1 MMPMEKHP
9 AFGEAEM
16 QARIDKEIRLAK
28 HIGVV
33 VEAVSDA
40 GVTLRAPLS
49 PNSNHKG
56 TAFGG
61 SLYSVAVLSG
71 WAWLTRYLVLSGLKA
86 DAVIQESNMKFVK
99 PVHGEFKASLAAP
112 PDDEIERFL
121 RMLKR
126 AGRGRITL
134 SSTMHDGEALVA
146 QFEGVFAAALRR

>member
-1 MMPMEKHP
+1 MMPMEKQP
-9 AFGEAEM
+9 AFGAAEM
-16 QARIDKEIRLAK
+16 QLRIDKEIRLAK
-28 HIGVV
+28 HIGIV
-33 VEAVSDA
+33 VEAVGDE
-40 GVTLRAPLS
+40 GVVLRAPLA

-61 SLYSVAVLSG
+61 SLYSVAVLTG
-71 WAWLTRYLVLSGLKA
+71 WAWLTRYLVLHGVVA

-99 PVHGEFKASLAAP
+99 PVHGELKATLSAP
-112 PDDEIERFL
+112 PHAEIERFL

>member
-1 MMPMEKHP
+1 MEKHS

-71 WAWLTRYLVLSGLKA
+71 WAWLTRYLVLSGIKA

-121 RMLKR
+121 KMLKR

>member
-1 MMPMEKHP
+1 MPMEKHP
-9 AFGEAEM
+9 AFGVADM

-28 HIGVV
+28 HIGIVV
-33 VEAVSDA
+33 DSVSDA
-40 GVTLRAPLS
+40 GVVLSAPLA

-61 SLYSVAVLSG
+61 SLYSVAVLTG
-71 WAWLTRYLVLSGLKA
+71 WAWLTRYLLLSGLAA
-86 DAVIQESNMKFVK
+86 DAVIQESTMKFVK
-99 PVHGEFKASLAAP
+99 PVHGELKASLTAP
-112 PDDEIERFL
+112 PHDEVERFL